1 MNLKRTIFLICL
13 ITGIFN
19 ASLIKAQSVKPQNF
33 SNVRIDELTDEQL
46 RRFITQADAS
56 GLTESQLEQRAL
68 SLGMKP
74 VEVQKL
80 KERVKKFQKEQK
92 NIGLKKSSITQGN
105 SYPVD
110 SLVSETDSLSLTD
123 RALAELKSKI
133 FGVDLFV
140 ESNTSF
146 EPNIRIATPLNY
158 QLGPDDELLIDIYGF
173 SEASYNL
180 VVNPEGTINVPFVG
194 IIPVSGLSIEEATLR
209 ISTRLTA
216 IYPELKTGNT
226 KFMVSLGNIRS
237 IRVVLTG
244 ELVKPGTYTLP
255 SVGTIFNALY
265 QSGGPTENGSFRE
278 IELIRGGVKIATLDV
293 YDFLLRGEFKNN
305 IQLQDQDVIR
315 VPTYNKRVEIV
326 GEVKRPGIFEMVSG
340 ENLNDLL
347 HFAGDFTER
356 AYQARIKV
364 LKNTTT
370 ERKISDVTTENFTSY
385 EPSGGD
391 KFFVNE
397 ILDRFQNLVSI
408 EGSVFRPG
416 QYELDSGLT
425 ITQLLKKA
433 EGLTEDAFLDRA
445 YITRLGDDLQLQ
457 LIPVDVGAILTGKST
472 DIILQREDV
481 FTIASIFDLKEEYY
495 VKIDGE
501 VRYPGKFNFAEGLT
515 VEDLILKAGGFKEG
529 SSSKQIEVSR
539 RVKNTNSTSNSAQ
552 IAEVYQVNVDLNLAN
567 EAFVLQ
573 PFDIVNIRSSAG
585 YEVQKQ
591 VKIQGEV
598 IYPGIYTI
606 KSKDERISDLIRRA
620 GGFTEQAYIEGASL
634 LRSPLVND
642 SLKIKNE
649 FSNNSVNS
657 REEVNEEIEIEEIT
671 INSSSNKRIVTP
683 NSNNYKN
690 DFVGINLSN
699 ILLNP
704 GTKQDLFL
712 EANDVLNIPKELQ
725 TVKISGEVLSPV
737 TVIFSKNKGLK
748 SYVSNAGGFTEK
760 SNLKKSYVKYANGSM
775 KSVKK
780 VFIFKKYPQVLPGS
794 EIIIPEG
801 SVRTP
806 LKVSEIIGVTSS
818 LLTIFVLLNSLNLT
832 N

>member
-1 MNLKRTIFLICL
+1 MNFKKTIFLICL
-13 ITGIFN
+13 IAGIFSGSQIN
-19 ASLIKAQSVKPQNF
+19 AQTVKPQNF
-33 SNVRIDELTDEQL
+33 SNVRIDELTDEQI
-46 RRFITQADAS
+46 RRFIAQSNSS

-74 VEVQKL
+74 VEIQKL
-80 KERVKKFQKEQK
+80 KERVKKLQKVQQ
-92 NIGLKKSSITQGN
+92 NIGLKKGTITQGN
-105 SYPVD
+105 NYSVD
-110 SLVSETDSLSLTD
+110 SLFSETDSLSLTD

-140 ESNTSF
+140 NSNTSF

-158 QLGPDDELLIDIYGF
+158 HLGPDDEVLIDIYGF

-180 VVNPEGTINVPFVG
+180 EVNPEGTINVPLVG
-194 IIPVSGLSIEEATLR
+194 IIPVSGLSIEEATSR
-209 ISTRLTA
+209 IGKRLTA
-216 IYPELKTGNT
+216 VYPELKTGNT

-237 IRVVLTG
+237 IKVILTG
-244 ELVKPGTYTLP
+244 ELLKPGTYTLP

-347 HFAGDFTER
+347 RFAGNFTER

-370 ERKISDVTTENFTSY
+370 ERKISDVTTEKFTSY

-391 KFFVNE
+391 KFFVSE

-416 QYELDSGLT
+416 QYELDSGFT

-433 EGLTEDAFLDRA
+433 EGLTEDAFRNRA
-445 YITRLGDDLQLQ
+445 YITRLGNDLQLQ
-457 LIPVDVGAILTGKST
+457 LISVDIEAILSGKAA
-472 DIILQREDV
+472 DISLQREDV
-481 FTIASIFDLKEEYY
+481 LTISSIFDLKEEYY
-495 VKIDGE
+495 VKIDGDI
-501 VRYPGKFNFAEGLT
+501 RYPGKFNFAEGMT
-515 VEDLILKAGGFKEG
+515 VDDLILKAGGFKEG
-529 SSSKQIEVSR
+529 SFSKQIEVSR
-539 RVKNTNSTSNSAQ
+539 RLKNTNSISSSAQ
-552 IAEVYQVNVDLNLAN
+552 IAEVVQVNVNLNLGR

-606 KSKDERISDLIRRA
+606 KSKNERISDLIQRA

-634 LRSPLVND
+634 LRSQLVND
-642 SLKIKNE
+642 SLKVKKE
-649 FSNNSVNS
+649 FTNNSDIS
-657 REEVNEEIEIEEIT
+657 REEINEEIEVEEIT
-671 INSSSNKRIVTP
+671 INSNSNKSIV
-683 NSNNYKN
+683 NSNSYNYKN

-699 ILLNP
+699 ILINP
-704 GTKQDLFL
+704 GSNQDLFL

-737 TVIFSKNKGLK
+737 TVIFSKNKSLK

-760 SNLKKSYVKYANGSM
+760 SNRKKSFVKYANGSM
-775 KSVKK
+775 RSVEK
-780 VFIFKKYPQVLPGS
+780 VFFFKKYPQVLPGS

-801 SVRTP
+801 AVKTP
-806 LKVSEIIGVTSS
+806 LKISEIIGVTSS
-818 LLTIFVLLNSLNLT
+818 LLTIFILLNSLN
-832 N
+832 